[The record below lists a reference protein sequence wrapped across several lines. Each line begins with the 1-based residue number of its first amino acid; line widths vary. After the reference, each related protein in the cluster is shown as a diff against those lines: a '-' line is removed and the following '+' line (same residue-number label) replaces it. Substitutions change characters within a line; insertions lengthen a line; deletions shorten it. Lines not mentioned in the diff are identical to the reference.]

1 VNTNSP
7 KLSWR
12 TYATM
17 KFVARTILVV
27 QGGML
32 LCELVYYITFRSIPP
47 TSGLIQSGFL
57 HYFHILGGSSRFT
70 FPILIAALA
79 IELSLPSEQDL
90 ALHRTM
96 MGRLIVA
103 LVVFIGLQ
111 LIGWVT
117 FVALV
122 LLLSW
127 H

>member
-1 VNTNSP
+1 
-7 KLSWR
+7 
-12 TYATM
+12 
-17 KFVARTILVV
+17 
-27 QGGML
+27 
-32 LCELVYYITFRSIPP
+32 
-47 TSGLIQSGFL
+47 
-57 HYFHILGGSSRFT
+57 
-70 FPILIAALA
+70 
-79 IELSLPSEQDL
+79 LPSEQDL